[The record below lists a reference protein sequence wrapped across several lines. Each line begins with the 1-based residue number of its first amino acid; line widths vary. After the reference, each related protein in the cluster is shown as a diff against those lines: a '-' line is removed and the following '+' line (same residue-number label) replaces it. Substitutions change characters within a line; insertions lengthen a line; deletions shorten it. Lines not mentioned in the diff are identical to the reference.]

1 MSWFDALIL
10 GIVQGLTE
18 FLPVSSTAH
27 VSLVGRLLMGQDPS
41 AAFSAVIQLG
51 TTAAMV
57 IYFWRDIWRILKAW
71 FLSLTGKVPRSDPD
85 ARLGWFII
93 IGSLP
98 IALIGLLF
106 QKQIETSLRNLWVT
120 VAVLLIVGIV
130 LLLADV
136 YTDRLEWVA
145 AAAAEEEPEDEHH
158 NYLED
163 DYPTS
168 VRGFARITDEIETN
182 DIYVNTA
189 YTDDEPEIDDV
200 AEPAVTT
207 GMRTLD
213 RMTWPHAIIL
223 GLAQALALIPGVSRS
238 GATTSAGLF
247 MGYDRPSAARYSFLL
262 AIPAVLA
269 SGLYELKGIDTTQIS
284 WGSTLVATV
293 VAFVV
298 GFAVIAWLLRFI
310 STHTFQ
316 GFAIYRIVL
325 AIVVAALILVGVL
338 PAMAPGV

>member
-1 MSWFDALIL
+1 MNWFDALIL

-27 VSLVGRLLMGQDPS
+27 VSIAGRLIMGQDPS

-51 TTAAMV
+51 TTLAML

-71 FLSLTGKVPRSDPD
+71 FLSLIGKVSRSDPD

-93 IGSLP
+93 VGSLP
-98 IALIGLLF
+98 IAVIGLLF
-106 QKQIETSLRNLWVT
+106 QKQIETTLRNLWVT

-136 YTDRLEWVA
+136 YTDRLEWA
-145 AAAAEEEPEDEHH
+145 AAEAAEEESEEPE
-158 NYLED
+158 YPED
-163 DYPTS
+163 DYPTT
-168 VRGFARITDEIETN
+168 VRGFAPITEE
-182 DIYVNTA
+182 YVPE
-189 YTDDEPEIDDV
+189 EPEIEEYEEYEDYEPV
-200 AEPAVTT
+200 AT
-207 GMRTLD
+207 GLRTLD

-269 SGLYELKGIDTTQIS
+269 SGLFELKGIDTSQIS
-284 WGSTLVATV
+284 WASTLVATA

-325 AIVVAALILVGVL
+325 AVVVAVLILVGIL
-338 PAMAPGV
+338 PAMAPGA